1 MGKARES
8 RALSGVYD
16 TSTRELPSRCLVSSS
31 LRRGRGER
39 GSAIASVQFADHV
52 ADAALCLAMMR
63 ATPRE
68 REWRDVVD
76 GDGDE

>member
-1 MGKARES
+1 MNREPYVVRMT
-8 RALSGVYD
+8 RAPENYRLAVS
-16 TSTRELPSRCLVSSS
+16 CLLAYAAAVVSAA
-31 LRRGRGER
+31 
-39 GSAIASVQFADHV
+39 SAIASVQF